1 VLLLTSA
8 LFIKV
13 YDLFIFYAYLFVL
26 GIMKP
31 PPNAVAKNV
40 EMLNEPPIDLLT
52 ATVPLSQSNE
62 ASEVE
67 KQMSLIDELAKTP
80 PTVLLVDNEV
90 TGSAESAE
98 KSLSLIEVFPS
109 IPSKALLD
117 VDNNQV
123 KVSTS

>member
-1 VLLLTSA
+1 
-8 LFIKV
+8 
-13 YDLFIFYAYLFVL
+13 
-26 GIMKP
+26 MKP